1 MKKYS
6 TVNWW
11 RNLNMWATLGRRR
24 MGHFSSCWDLLQIFV
39 LQSLYSTKWGWIK
52 PKKDSAPIRLDWEV
66 LLLKKF
72 RCIAIMITQVN
83 SECWLWS
90 RNNVKCIKPTPAND
104 RPITVCIK
112 WCGNISFNWQLVCM
126 DIQIFFHSSDFCL
139 FADRWTIFVS
149 FLNCEI

>member
-1 MKKYS
+1 MGVVLSNLSRFWLFPCSFRCFILLLIFFRNCEQFRPHMLRFLKKCS
-6 TVNWW
+6 AVNWW

-104 RPITVCIK
+104 RPITVCI
-112 WCGNISFNWQLVCM
+112 N
-126 DIQIFFHSSDFCL
+126 
-139 FADRWTIFVS
+139 
-149 FLNCEI
+149 